1 METWRQKYKK
11 EIFFCFF
18 ETGFK
23 KEIKRN
29 KIKLNLKYWQ
39 LINTKNVE
47 NKKNRFQ
54 SITCSD
60 IKHSAFLR
68 SAETQILSVIEIIP
82 KYLVIL
88 FFLTNNEVKNHVSVF
103 SILCIE
109 ILTPLQFPEVQG

>member
-1 METWRQKYKK
+1 METWTQKY
-11 EIFFCFF
+11 
-18 ETGFK
+18 K

-29 KIKLNLKYWQ
+29 KIKLSLKYWQ
-39 LINTKNVE
+39 SINNKNVQ

-54 SITCSD
+54 SITCSY

-68 SAETQILSVIEIIP
+68 SSKTQILSVIEMVP

-88 FFLTNNEVKNHVSVF
+88 LFLTNNEVKNHVSEF

-109 ILTPLQFPEVQG
+109 ILTPLQFPEAQG